1 MPNDNHQHIPS
12 DLKQVGLVMRY
23 DIYKHLR
30 SKRLLSIIV
39 IEIVVLA
46 LILMLPPLLG
56 HAYPKDAAA
65 FVGNFASFVNIL
77 VIIGA
82 TLFAGDAIVSEY
94 QNRTGYLLFP
104 NPVKRWTLFTGKL
117 FASIIVMT
125 LVMGVYYAVAITAGI
140 GATGSI
146 SVLAFYSFLL
156 ALLYS
161 LACVGIGF
169 LLSSV
174 FKGATGALVFT
185 FALLFMLLPIVDGV
199 TAVAGV
205 KVEASLTFAGGT
217 INYIL
222 TDPYPHDFPQTFPIA
237 AGQNLTV
244 WNYFPNVGIAI
255 VVMLVYAGIS
265 LAIAMVAFQRREML
279 G

>member
-1 MPNDNHQHIPS
+1 MPNDNHHNIPS

>member
-12 DLKQVGLVMRY
+12 DLKQIGLVMRY

-39 IEIVVLA
+39 IEIAVLA
-46 LILMLPPLLG
+46 LILLLPPLLG

-65 FVGNFASFVNIL
+65 FVGNFAGFVGIL
-77 VIIGA
+77 VVIGA

-104 NPVKRWTLFTGKL
+104 NPVKRWALFVGKL
-117 FASIIVMT
+117 FATMIIMT
-125 LVMGVYYAVAITAGI
+125 LVMTVYYAVAIGAGI
-140 GATGSI
+140 GVTGNVSI
-146 SVLAFYSFLL
+146 LAFYSFLL

-161 LACVGIGF
+161 LACVGIGY
-169 LLSSV
+169 LLSSIM
-174 FKGATGALVFT
+174 KGATGALVFT
-185 FALLFMLLPIVDGV
+185 FAVLFMLLPIVDGV
-199 TAVAGV
+199 TSVAGV
-205 KVEASLTFAGGT
+205 KVDASLTFAGGVV
-217 INYIL
+217 NNIL
-222 TDPYPHDFPQTFPIA
+222 VSPYPHDYSQSFPITPT
-237 AGQNLTV
+237 QNMTI
-244 WNYFPNVGIAI
+244 WNYFPDVGISI

-265 LAIAMVAFQRREML
+265 LAIALVVFQRREML